1 MKNFILSLI
10 LCVIPTYMLT
20 QVILDFFPAE
30 TFQGINSWLPY
41 VVSMEFGFFFVVIVY
56 TYLGIRKTLQ
66 DSLDGVK
73 TATKDTIEDSLKSI
87 EYKGKLFI
95 YDIFKTNIHHREN
108 KTGKQAREFIN
119 ENDILSSFTHISILN
134 RAPAILTSFG
144 LGCTF
149 LAILLGLKGI
159 HVSVDQPVQG
169 LDVLINSL
177 SSKFLTSLVALGCAI
192 ILNFYNS
199 WYLSK
204 VHAAFST
211 IKNKIDELFPME
223 SIGKIISENLTVD
236 LDLKELRSGL
246 AAAGRETANA
256 IADQLSSFKQLISSG
271 ELQNQISAGN
281 NLIES
286 LSKQISQLQ
295 LNTQQSAQF
304 LETIANAN
312 KQLMEFSSRMENLV
326 AVANTLG
333 QISTHLQ
340 QDNEQLAANYN
351 EIMKQLPE
359 MTESFG
365 EVCVNMRNNLQ
376 NNYAEA
382 IETAVIKGLET
393 PLQKITDSLQQVV
406 SISQSGKTVLPN
418 TSEPIQQTVTDNLE
432 NIAPQP
438 LSPTIQ
444 PVSDNVK
451 QDMPASAPIET
462 HENIT
467 SASVSEDFE
476 EIKPLP
482 PTSTSDEQPKKGF
495 FGFFKH

>member
-1 MKNFILSLI
+1 MKKLLISLI
-10 LCVIPTYMLT
+10 VGIIPAYFLT
-20 QVILDFFPAE
+20 QAILGFFPPE

-41 VVSMEFGFFFVVIVY
+41 VVGAEFLFFFGVIMY
-56 TYLGIRKTLQ
+56 TFLGIHMTLQ
-66 DSLDGVK
+66 ESLEGIQ
-73 TATKDTIEDSLKSI
+73 TATKDTIEDSLKNI
-87 EYKGKLFI
+87 EYKGKSFI

-119 ENDILSSFTHISILN
+119 ENDILSSFTHVSILS

-159 HVSVDQPVQG
+159 HVSVDQPIQG

-177 SSKFLTSLVALGCAI
+177 SSKFLTSLVALACAI
-192 ILNFYNS
+192 VLNFYNS
-199 WYLSK
+199 WYLAN
-204 VHAAFST
+204 VHSAFFT

-246 AAAGRETANA
+246 AAACRETANA
-256 IADQLSSFKQLISSG
+256 IDDQLNSFKQLISSG

-281 NLIES
+281 NMIES
-286 LSKQISQLQ
+286 LSKQITQLQ
-295 LNTQQSAQF
+295 LNTEKSAQF
-304 LETIANAN
+304 LETIADAN
-312 KQLMEFSSRMENLV
+312 EQLIDFSNKMENLV
-326 AVANTLG
+326 SVAGTLG
-333 QISTHLQ
+333 QISTRLQ

-393 PLQKITDSLQQVV
+393 PLQKITDSLQHVV
-406 SISQSGKTVLPN
+406 AISRGEGIPAKNSISSTENEAHETSVTVLPPPPAAPSKPEDN
-418 TSEPIQQTVTDNLE
+418 NIISSTEKQEEPLTTSEND
-432 NIAPQP
+432 A
-438 LSPTIQ
+438 
-444 PVSDNVK
+444 
-451 QDMPASAPIET
+451 
-462 HENIT
+462 
-467 SASVSEDFE
+467 FE
-476 EIKPLP
+476 EIK
-482 PTSTSDEQPKKGF
+482 TSQNESDKKEPKKGF
-495 FGFFKH
+495 LGFFKH